1 MAKQLDWDTISDKLG
16 QFGENVGRFAK
27 GVFGSRNERVVR
39 KLEPLVRTINDL
51 EPWAKG
57 LSAEQVKAEVA
68 GYKEA
73 LKKGETTLDALL
85 PKVFALVREAAVRT
99 LGMRH
104 FDVQLVGGIVLH
116 NGAISEMM
124 TGEGKTLVATLPLAL
139 NALEGKTVYLVTV
152 NDYLARRDAAW
163 MGPVYDYLGLAVGA
177 IQSDMS
183 PWERQPVYACDIVY
197 GTNNEFGFDYLRDNM
212 KGRTEDQVQK
222 FLHYAIVD
230 EVDSI
235 LVDEARTP
243 LIISGPAEESTEK
256 YKIADDIARKLVRD
270 THYEV
275 KEKERSASLLE
286 PGIELAEKMVG
297 VESFFVPP
305 HEEWPHFLENA
316 VRAHTLYQRD
326 KEYVVEN
333 GEQGPE
339 VIIVDEFT
347 GRKMHGR
354 RWSDGLHQA
363 VEAKEGLKPRQENQ
377 TLATITIQNYFRM
390 FKKLAGMTGTAVTEA
405 GEFLKIYKLDV
416 VQIPTNLAMAR
427 LDQEDTVFRTE
438 KEKWK
443 AIVDEIARLHEKGQP
458 VLVGTTSVEKSEKL
472 SGMLQRRGVKH
483 EVLNA
488 KHHEREAHI
497 VAMAGE
503 KGSVTVATN
512 MAGRGTDIKLGGN
525 FEHRLNKALEE
536 KGLHLGELDKLAE
549 IDAIRADVR
558 GRCQAD
564 EEEVLE
570 RGGLYVLGTERH
582 EARRID
588 NQLRGRSGRQGN
600 AGESR
605 FFLSLQ
611 DDLMRIFYRDWVTNF
626 MEKLGMA
633 EGVPIESGMV
643 SRAIARAQKKVE
655 DRNFEVR
662 KNLLEYDE
670 VMDQQRH
677 QIYSA
682 RQKVLEAK
690 GTKEMVLEMLERAV
704 TRTSQSTFFQDAEGF
719 RGWFQKTFGFEL
731 APEVAGDAV
740 AKDGNVQPVLDL
752 VAQAYEKREAELTA
766 EILRQLERYL
776 LLNAIDGRWKDHLH
790 AIDALKAG
798 IGLRGYGQ
806 VDPKTE
812 YKREGFQLFEQL
824 LQAIEDEVTSLILR
838 IKIARPESG
847 EAAAAKPAAAVPQP
861 KGIEPSAAAIARAR
875 AAAARP
881 KPTQYVPASRA
892 FDVAKRQQ
900 MIAQMQQR
908 AQEQAA
914 AQAPDAE
921 AAVQSHAGETNGN
934 TSAAQPTPA
943 QPAPAQPGL
952 APRAAQA
959 PAPKAAAQPAH
970 VPAVGRNDPCPCGS
984 GQKYKKCHGKGG

>member
-1 MAKQLDWDTISDKLG
+1 MDWDSISDWLG
-16 QFGENVGRFAK
+16 QFGENAGRFAK
-27 GVFGSRNERVVR
+27 NLFGSRNERVVR
-39 KLEPLVRTINDL
+39 KLEPLVSQINAL

-57 LSAEQVKAEVA
+57 LSAEQFKAEFA
-68 GYKEA
+68 AYKEA
-73 LKKGETTLDALL
+73 VRKGEKTLEDIL
-85 PKVFALVREAAVRT
+85 PHVFALVREASVRT

-116 NGAISEMM
+116 NGSIAEMM
-124 TGEGKTLVATLPLAL
+124 TGEGKTLVATLSLAL

-163 MGPVYDYLGLAVGA
+163 MGPIYDYLGLAVGA
-177 IQSDMS
+177 IQSEMN

-212 KGRTEDQVQK
+212 KGRIEDQVQK

-235 LVDEARTP
+235 LIDEARTP

-256 YKIADDIARKLVRD
+256 YKIADGIARKLVRD

-275 KEKERSASLLE
+275 KEKERIASLLE
-286 PGIELAEKMVG
+286 PGIEEAEKMVG

-305 HEEWPHFLENA
+305 NEDWPHFIENA
-316 VRAHTLYQRD
+316 LRAHSLYQRD
-326 KEYVVEN
+326 KEYVVD
-333 GEQGPE
+333 GDE

-416 VQIPTNLAMAR
+416 IQIPTNLPMVR
-427 LDQEDTVFRTE
+427 LDQDDTVFRTE
-438 KEKWK
+438 KEKWM
-443 AIVDEIARLHEKGQP
+443 AITDEIARLHEKGQP

-488 KHHEREAHI
+488 KHHEREAMI

-503 KGSVTVATN
+503 KNAVTVATN

-525 FEHRLNKALEE
+525 FEHRLNQALEE
-536 KGLHLGELDKLAE
+536 AGLHLGDLEHLKE
-549 IDAIRADVR
+549 IDAIREKVR
-558 GRCQAD
+558 PLCKED
-564 EEEVLE
+564 EKGVLD

-588 NQLRGRSGRQGN
+588 NQLRGRSGRQGDV
-600 AGESR
+600 GESR
-605 FFLSLQ
+605 FYLSLQ

-633 EGVPIESGMV
+633 ENVPIESGMV

-677 QIYSA
+677 QIYGA
-682 RQKVLEAK
+682 RQKVLESK
-690 GTKEMVLEMLERAV
+690 GTKDMVLEMLERAV
-704 TRTSQSTFFQDAEGF
+704 TRSAQSTFFQDGEGF
-719 RGWFQKTFGFEL
+719 KGWFHRTFGFE
-731 APEVAGDAV
+731 VDAEAAAEGV
-740 AKDGNVQPVLDL
+740 SKEGELQPVLDA
-752 VAQAYEKREAELTA
+752 VAAHYEKREAELTS
-766 EILRQLERYL
+766 EIQRQLERYI
-776 LLNAIDGRWKDHLH
+776 LLNALDGRWKDHLH

-838 IKIARPESG
+838 IRISRPG
-847 EAAAAKPAAAVPQP
+847 EATEPGAGPPASAVPQP
-861 KGIEPSAAAIARAR
+861 KGIEPSAQGAARMRAAAIARGR
-875 AAAARP
+875 GP
-881 KPTQYVPASRA
+881 QYVPASRA
-892 FDVAKRQQ
+892 FDVARRQKLL
-900 MIAQMQQR
+900 AEAQQR
-908 AQEQAA
+908 AQ
-914 AQAPDAE
+914 
-921 AAVQSHAGETNGN
+921 AGQGTP
-934 TSAAQPTPA
+934 AAQPAGDGNAGAQLSGDGQSTA
-943 QPAPAQPGL
+943 QPAPVV
-952 APRAAQA
+952 PRAPQTTSA
-959 PAPKAAAQPAH
+959 PAQRAH

-984 GQKYKKCHGKGG
+984 GQKYKKCHGRSG

>member
-1 MAKQLDWDTISDKLG
+1 MATKKPLDWDSLTDRLG
-16 QFGENVGRFAK
+16 QLGENVGRFAK

-39 KLEPLVRTINDL
+39 KLEPLIREINRL
-51 EPWAKG
+51 EDWAKG
-57 LSAEQVKAEVA
+57 LSAEQFRAEVA

-73 LKKGETTLDALL
+73 VKKGETTLDALL
-85 PKVFALVREAAVRT
+85 PKVFALVREASVRT

-116 NGAISEMM
+116 NGAIAEMM

-139 NALEGKTVYLVTV
+139 NALEGRTVYLVTV

-163 MGPVYDYLGLAVGA
+163 MGPIYDYLGLAVGA
-177 IQSDMS
+177 IQSDMN

-235 LVDEARTP
+235 LIDEARTP

-256 YKIADDIARKLVRD
+256 YKIADGIARKLVRD

-275 KEKERSASLLE
+275 KEKERLASLLE
-286 PGIELAEKMVG
+286 PGIEVAEKMVG

-305 HEEWPHFLENA
+305 NEEWPHFIENA
-316 VRAHTLYQRD
+316 LRAHSLYQRD

-416 VQIPTNLAMAR
+416 IQIPTNLPMVR
-427 LDQEDTVFRTE
+427 LDQDDTVYRTE

-488 KHHEREAHI
+488 KQHEREAHI

-503 KGSVTVATN
+503 RASVTVATN

-525 FEHRLNKALEE
+525 FEHRMNGALEE
-536 KGLHLGELDKLAE
+536 AGLQLGDPEKLAE
-549 IDAIRADVR
+549 IDAIRVKVR
-558 GRCQAD
+558 ERCQTD
-564 EEEVLE
+564 EGEVLE
-570 RGGLYVLGTERH
+570 LGGLYVLGTERH

-626 MEKLGMA
+626 MERLGMA

-643 SRAIARAQKKVE
+643 TRAIARAQKKVE

-704 TRTSQSTFFQDAEGF
+704 TRTSQSNFFQDAEGF
-719 RGWFQKTFGFEL
+719 RGWFQKTFGFEIE
-731 APEVAGDAV
+731 ADTANDAV
-740 AKDGNVQPVLDL
+740 SKDGNVQPVLDAL
-752 VAQAYEKREAELTA
+752 SGNYEKRETELTP
-766 EILRQLERYL
+766 EILRQLERYI

-812 YKREGFQLFEQL
+812 YKKEGFRLFEQL

-838 IKIARPESG
+838 IKISRPEDRQG
-847 EAAAAKPAAAVPQP
+847 EAAAKPAAAVPQP
-861 KGIEPSAAAIARAR
+861 KGIEPSAAAMARMR

-881 KPTQYVPASRA
+881 RAPQYVPASRA

-900 MIAQMQQR
+900 ML
-908 AQEQAA
+908 AA
-914 AQAPDAE
+914 LQKPAAP
-921 AAVQSHAGETNGN
+921 
-934 TSAAQPTPA
+934 
-943 QPAPAQPGL
+943 QPAPA
-952 APRAAQA
+952 A
-959 PAPKAAAQPAH
+959 PAPAEAKADGNAPAPAPATPTPHTASPAPARVAAVQRAH

-984 GQKYKKCHGKGG
+984 GQKYKKCHGKTG